1 VSSASLR
8 YLHCVDVGP
17 HRVLFVAP
25 AIDCNSERYH
35 RYMVLPILVLIIDVI
50 VAPAAIG
57 WFLSRNVAKMYPRQ
71 AFGARWVSSFH
82 PLLHPSMSTTFLC
95 MT

>member
-50 VAPAAIG
+50 AAPAAIG

-71 AFGARWVSSFH
+71 AFGARWVYLFIPPS
-82 PLLHPSMSTTFLC
+82 PPHPSMPQHS
-95 MT
+95 